1 MKEYATTNELVETSF
16 EPRKQA
22 GRYYSAEFSL
32 DGLKSPY
39 QFRIWNSA
47 STPMCILVKLGS
59 RVLPRFKVGDRLN
72 VKYHPPDSYDPKRL
86 ETVIIDIIKNVQGR
100 FKGYY
105 WVGFEIL
112 GSQN

>member
-1 MKEYATTNELVETSF
+1 MKEHATANELLETSF

-22 GRYYSAEFSL
+22 GQYYSAEFSL
-32 DGLKSPY
+32 YGLESPY

-59 RVLPRFKVGDRLN
+59 AILPRLQVGDRLN
-72 VKYHPPDSYDPKRL
+72 VKYHPHDSYDPKPL
-86 ETVIIDIIKNVQGR
+86 ETLILHIIKNVQGR

-105 WVGFEIL
+105 WVGFKIL
-112 GSQN
+112 ESHF